1 MPSLPTLETSR
12 LALVPA
18 READHLDA
26 LWAHWG
32 QGDVRRYLF
41 DDEPVTRERAVDAL
55 ARCLADAAAGLGL
68 WIIRQRAK
76 PDLIGSIGLAISRCR
91 RPVQWPAR
99 S

>member
-1 MPSLPTLETSR
+1 MPSLPMLETSR
-12 LALVPA
+12 LTLVPA

-41 DDEPVTRERAVDAL
+41 DDEPVTRERAADAL
-55 ARCLADAAAGLGL
+55 ARCLADAAAGSVC
-68 WIIRQRAK
+68 
-76 PDLIGSIGLAISRCR
+76 GSSGNVPSRTSLAASG
-91 RPVQWPAR
+91 